1 MQERVS
7 KTEIQAMLKRV
18 ISTDELKFAED
29 DLVYGP
35 SAGGK
40 LKDLC
45 DEAGGKLLTDFE
57 KPTEYDILQFSC
69 HTMDKTVAKNSMIHF
84 DLTYLKDVEGM
95 LNNVGPYK
103 DKITAGELRYIYEH
117 WSSFSKNVKFY
128 YYEMEVLPPW
138 EE

>member
-1 MQERVS
+1 
-7 KTEIQAMLKRV
+7 MLKRV

-35 SAGGK
+35 SAGGE
-40 LKDLC
+40 LRNLC
-45 DEAGGKLLTDFE
+45 KKAGGKLLTDLE
-57 KPTEYDILQFSC
+57 QPMEYDTLTFSFRS
-69 HTMDKTVAKNSMIHF
+69 MDKTVAKNSMIHF

-103 DKITAGELRYIYEH
+103 DKVTAGELRYIHEH

-128 YYEMEVLPPW
+128 YHEMEVLPPW